1 MTLAVI
7 CIRGYFEHLIGDG
20 LYVKDDDVIEVESS
34 ESKSSSGRS
43 VNDHLLLWSGETSWP
58 TTMAHH
64 PHVRQTVLIMLDS
77 ACIHTCLRCTVL
89 ICLLDRARMRSL
101 IIASGRY

>member
-1 MTLAVI
+1 M
-7 CIRGYFEHLIGDG
+7 
-20 LYVKDDDVIEVESS
+20 IEVESS

-64 PHVRQTVLIMLDS
+64 PHVRQTVLIMLAS
-77 ACIHTCLRCTVL
+77 ACMY
-89 ICLLDRARMRSL
+89 ICLLALHCAHMLARPCTYAHPHYCIRPLL
-101 IIASGRY
+101 IWGENMGANAAILYICLLAPLR